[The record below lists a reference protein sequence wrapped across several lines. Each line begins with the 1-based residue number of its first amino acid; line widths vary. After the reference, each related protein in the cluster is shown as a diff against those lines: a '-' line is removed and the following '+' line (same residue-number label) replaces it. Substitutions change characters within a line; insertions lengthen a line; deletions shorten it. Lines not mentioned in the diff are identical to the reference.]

1 MTLWRLWARQYF
13 MQSNHLLFLRCSIHL
28 HCKVDLMENLLGTWF
43 YDTDDSRL
51 SLNHLLL
58 RLMVH
63 YHHLLLGG
71 RCSNMVFHSWTN
83 TKRAVSN
90 SLSLHL
96 HISTRQ
102 QLMQWKSDLFVPHL
116 CWLRS
121 PCTEQSGSSLCRV
134 WVPLGVSWGHQ
145 TLWKT
150 DHTGYSDM
158 AAHLKVNRNKEVV
171 QST

>member
-1 MTLWRLWARQYF
+1 MTAVGRTIGCK
-13 MQSNHLLFLRCSIHL
+13 SNHLLLLCCSIHL
-28 HCKVDLMENLLGTWF
+28 HRKVDLMENLLGTWF

-58 RLMVH
+58 WFMIH

-71 RCSNMVFHSWTN
+71 CCSNMVFHSWT
-83 TKRAVSN
+83 KRPVSN
-90 SLSLHL
+90 SLSLHW
-96 HISTRQ
+96 HMTCTGQ
-102 QLMQWKSDLFVPHL
+102 QLLQWKSDLFVPHL

-121 PCTEQSGSSLCRV
+121 PCTEQSGSSPCRV
-134 WVPLGVSWGHQ
+134 WGPLGVSWGHQ

-150 DHTGYSDM
+150 GHTGYSDM
-158 AAHLKVNRNKEVV
+158 AAHLKVNRNKEIV